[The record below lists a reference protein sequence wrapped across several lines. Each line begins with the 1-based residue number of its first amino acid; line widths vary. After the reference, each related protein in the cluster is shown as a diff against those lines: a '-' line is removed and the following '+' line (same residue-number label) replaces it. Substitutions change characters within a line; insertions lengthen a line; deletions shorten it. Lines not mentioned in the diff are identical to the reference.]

1 MVHLLGQYLII
12 VKILVGNIKLKLTYW
27 ITNNKNY
34 SSNPCWKYKPSA
46 RLAPARLRL
55 ANFDIINDVNNG
67 LKCFSYSPTPT
78 PNSYSRLL
86 LSDSYSSTPTHRLL
100 LPGSYSYSLT
110 PTPIP
115 TPTPTPNSYSRLLL
129 PTPNMKCQCM
139 WSREGCLVGGGDHG
153 CPVWLVGQ
161 ICPKWDKSVNFLNT
175 F

>member
-27 ITNNKNY
+27 ITNNNNY

-110 PTPIP
+110 PTP
-115 TPTPTPNSYSRLLL
+115 RLLL
-129 PTPNMKCQCM
+129 PDSYSPTSTPRLLLRVTW
-139 WSREGCLVGGGDHG
+139 WSVELGANLTKMVQIWNACACGRE
-153 CPVWLVGQ
+153 
-161 ICPKWDKSVNFLNT
+161 KT
-175 F
+175 A